1 VKKVSQVVMMIAVLA
16 LVASVALPAQA
27 EDAAALYKAK
37 CAMCHG
43 ADGKATKAGTTLGA
57 KDFQSP
63 EVAKQKDAE
72 LIEATTKGKNKMPAF
87 DKKLTEDQIKELVK
101 FIRTLK

>member
-1 VKKVSQVVMMIAVLA
+1 MKKVSQVVMMIAVLA

-63 EVAKQKDAE
+63 EIAKMKDAE

-87 DKKLTEDQIKELVK
+87 DKKLTEDLEAAL
-101 FIRTLK
+101 FPR

>member
-1 VKKVSQVVMMIAVLA
+1 VKKFSQVAMMIAVLA
-16 LVASVALPAQA
+16 LVASVAMPAQA

-43 ADGKATKAGTTLGA
+43 ADGKATKAGTTMGA
-57 KDFQSP
+57 KDFQAP
-63 EVAKQKDAE
+63 EVAKLTDAE
-72 LIEATTKGKNKMPAF
+72 WIAATAKGKNKMPAF

>member
-1 VKKVSQVVMMIAVLA
+1 MKKVSQVVMMIAVLA